1 MHQALLIDEILRDI
15 FEECSRGTLNAAA
28 RTCRAWTDPALDQ
41 LWRVTRGLDAFLS
54 LLPQVKLEGKH
65 RVLTRQPT
73 ETEVARAATYARR
86 IRKLVMLQP
95 FVKIPALYN
104 VADGLFLDIRE
115 LRLAAFADKDAA
127 NLFINPALR
136 MLELDT
142 SRGTELQ
149 DLLALLPARCP
160 ALDNLRIRGPITE
173 DCDGALRSLSGLRTL
188 SLKVGA
194 SLRPAIVASLSRLPR
209 LESLELLAEH
219 LDADALPVPAST
231 LFPALHDLHLRAHAQ
246 VAIAFLNLVP
256 RDALRSLRVDLEDTS
271 LSAQTAR
278 TVFASVASAASNSLT
293 NFTLEWHRD
302 GEGELTADA
311 LAPLARLQ
319 RLRRLVLD
327 TRALPDL
334 TDAELDKL
342 AQCWPYLEV
351 LELGSAPLPERD
363 GRADWACRGTL
374 GSLNILANACPRLRA
389 LMMPV
394 DLGKGV
400 EGKEEEAVS
409 HASLEC
415 LSLWSPSVF
424 EPKEVA
430 EKLEAMFPALKIVDG
445 SPEHENL
452 WIEVHKTMG
461 LPCAQTIM
469 DVCM

>member
-15 FEECSRGTLNAAA
+15 FEECSRDTLNAAA

-41 LWRVTRGLDAFLS
+41 LWRVTRGMNAFLS
-54 LLPQVKLEGKH
+54 LFPQAKLEGKH
-65 RVLTRQPT
+65 RVLTRHPT
-73 ETEVARAATYARR
+73 EGEVARAATYARR

-95 FVKIPALYN
+95 FGKIPALHN
-104 VADGLFLDIRE
+104 AVDGIFMNIRE
-115 LRLAAFADKDAA
+115 LRLAAFADKDAVD
-127 NLFINPALR
+127 LFINPALR

-142 SRGTELQ
+142 SRGTDLQ
-149 DLLALLPARCP
+149 DVLALLPARCP

-173 DCDGALRSLSGLRTL
+173 DCDVALRSLSSLRTL
-188 SLKVGA
+188 SLKLGA
-194 SLRPAIVASLSRLPR
+194 SLRLAIVASLSRLPR
-209 LESLELLAEH
+209 LEALELLAEH
-219 LDADALPVPAST
+219 LNADALPVPAST
-231 LFPALHDLHLRAHAQ
+231 LFPVLHDLHLRAHAQ
-246 VAIAFLNLVP
+246 VVIAFLDLVP

-278 TVFASVASAASNSLT
+278 TVFASVAAAASSSLA
-293 NFTLEWHRD
+293 NLTLEWHRD

-342 AQCWPYLEV
+342 TQCWPDLEM

-363 GRADWACRGTL
+363 GRAEWACRGTVR
-374 GSLNILANACPRLRA
+374 SLTVLARACPRLRA
-389 LMMPV
+389 LMMPM

-400 EGKEEEAVS
+400 EEEEEEAVS
-409 HASLEC
+409 LPSLER

-424 EPKEVA
+424 DPKVVA
-430 EKLEAMFPALKIVDG
+430 GKLGATFPALKIVDG

-452 WIEVHKTMG
+452 WIEVHEAMG
-461 LPCAQTIM
+461 LPCAQTVM